1 MYKTVSMAKETREQ
15 NVERFLELIR
25 QSRKG
30 KFKLYIGMI
39 AGVGK
44 TYRMLDETRGML
56 QKEIDVKIGFIET
69 HGRADVERL
78 LEGLP
83 LIPRRKVFYKG
94 KELEEM
100 DLQAIL
106 NIHPEIVIVDE
117 LAHSNIPGSK
127 HEKRWQDIIEIIES
141 GINVISAVNIQHID
155 SLSAEI
161 EELTGIVVQER
172 IPDHILG
179 MADEIVNID
188 LPADELINR
197 LKEGKIYKEGKVEVA
212 LKNFFQPQK
221 ILQLRELAL
230 KEVAGQVERKIETQ
244 VFAGKRRPEKF
255 LACVTTNQKSAK
267 RIIRKTSRMANYY
280 TSEWYTLYVQT
291 SGEAFDKIKLS
302 DQRFLLNNL
311 KLATELGA
319 EVLRIKSN
327 KIAETIYNTAVE
339 KQITTILVGVP
350 SYSWTNYLLNRNTLR
365 KLLKKLA
372 GTKIDL
378 IIVS

>member
-1 MYKTVSMAKETREQ
+1 MEQREQ
-15 NVERFLELIR
+15 NVERFLDLIR

-44 TYRMLDETRGML
+44 TYRMLKEVRGMMR
-56 QKEIDVKIGFIET
+56 KGVDVQIGFIET
-69 HGRADVERL
+69 HGREDTARI

-83 LIPRRKVFYKG
+83 IIPRKKVFYKG

-106 NIHPEIVIVDE
+106 NIHPEIVVVDE
-117 LAHSNIPGSK
+117 LAHTNIPGSK
-127 HEKRWQDIIEIIES
+127 HEKRWQDIVEILEA
-141 GINVISAVNIQHID
+141 GISVISAVNIQHID

-161 EELTGIVVQER
+161 EELTGVLVQER
-172 IPDHILG
+172 VPDHILG
-179 MADEIVNID
+179 MADEILNID

-197 LKEGKIYKEGKVEVA
+197 LKEGKIYKGPQVEMA
-212 LKNFFQPQK
+212 LRNFFQPQK

-230 KEVAGQVERKIETQ
+230 KEVAGQVERKIETE
-244 VFAGKRRPEKF
+244 VFSSKRKPEKF
-255 LACVTTNQKSAK
+255 LACITTNQKTAK
-267 RIIRKTSRMANYY
+267 KIIRKTSRMANYY
-280 TSEWYTLYVQT
+280 TSSWIVLYVQT
-291 SGEAFDKIKLS
+291 PGEAFDKIKLS
-302 DQRFLLNNL
+302 DQRFLINNL

-319 EVLRIKSN
+319 EIVRMKS
-327 KIAETIYNTAVE
+327 KKVADTIFSVTLD
-339 KQITTILVGVP
+339 KQISTILVGVP
-350 SYSWTNYLLNRNTLR
+350 TYSFKKYLFNQNTLR
-365 KLLKKLA
+365 KLLKRLA

>member
-1 MYKTVSMAKETREQ
+1 MLDEEKKEQTVEK
-15 NVERFLELIR
+15 FLDLIR

-44 TYRMLDETRGML
+44 TYRMLKEVRGML
-56 QKEIDVKIGFIET
+56 KRGVDVQIGFIET
-69 HGRADVERL
+69 HGREDTDRQ

-83 LIPRRKVFYKG
+83 IIPRKKVFYRG

-106 NIHPEIVIVDE
+106 NLHPEIVVVDE
-117 LAHSNIPGSK
+117 LAHTNIPGSK
-127 HEKRWQDIIEIIES
+127 NEKRWQDVMELIDA
-141 GINVISAVNIQHID
+141 GISVISAVNIQHID

-161 EELTGIVVQER
+161 EELTGVVVQER
-172 IPDHILG
+172 VPDHLLG
-179 MADEIVNID
+179 MADEILNID

-197 LKEGKIYKEGKVEVA
+197 LKEGKIYKKEQAEIA
-212 LKNFFQPQK
+212 LRNFFQPEK

-244 VFAGKRRPEKF
+244 LFTGKRRPEKF
-255 LACVTTNQKSAK
+255 MACITTNQKTAK
-267 RIIRKTSRMANYY
+267 KIIRKTSRMANYY
-280 TSEWYTLYVQT
+280 TSNWMVLYVQT
-291 SGEAFDKIKLS
+291 SGEALDRINLS
-302 DQRFLLNNL
+302 DQRYLLNNL
-311 KLATELGA
+311 KLAAELGA
-319 EVLRIKSN
+319 EIIRVKSN
-327 KIAETIYNTAVE
+327 NIATTIFSVAVE

-350 SYSWTNYLLNRNTLR
+350 TYSLKKYLLHQNTLR

>member
-1 MYKTVSMAKETREQ
+1 MLDEEKKEQTVEK
-15 NVERFLELIR
+15 FLELIR

-44 TYRMLDETRGML
+44 TYRMLKEVRGML
-56 QKEIDVKIGFIET
+56 KRGVDVQIGFIET
-69 HGRADVERL
+69 HGREDTERQ

-83 LIPRRKVFYKG
+83 VIPRKKVFYKG

-106 NIHPEIVIVDE
+106 NLRPEIVIIDE
-117 LAHSNIPGSK
+117 LAHTNIPGSK
-127 HEKRWQDIIEIIES
+127 NEKRWQDVIEIIDA
-141 GINVISAVNIQHID
+141 GISVISAVNIQHID

-161 EELTGIVVQER
+161 EELTGVVVQER
-172 IPDHILG
+172 VPDHLLG
-179 MADEIVNID
+179 LADEILNID

-197 LKEGKIYKEGKVEVA
+197 LKEGKIYKKDQAEIA
-212 LKNFFQPQK
+212 LRNFFQPDK

-244 VFAGKRRPEKF
+244 LFAGKRRPEKF
-255 LACVTTNQKSAK
+255 LACITTNQKTAK
-267 RIIRKTSRMANYY
+267 KIIRKTSRMANYY
-280 TSEWYTLYVQT
+280 TSNWMVLYVQT

-302 DQRFLLNNL
+302 DQRYLLNNL

-319 EVLRIKSN
+319 EIIRIKSDN
-327 KIAETIYNTAVE
+327 VASAIFSVAVE

-350 SYSWTNYLLNRNTLR
+350 SYTLRKYLLRQNTLQ

>member
-1 MYKTVSMAKETREQ
+1 MSEEEKKEQT
-15 NVERFLELIR
+15 VERFLDLIR

-44 TYRMLDETRGML
+44 TYRMLKEVRGL
-56 QKEIDVKIGFIET
+56 LKKGIDVQIGFIET
-69 HGRADVERL
+69 HGREDTDRV

-83 LIPRRKVFYKG
+83 VIPRKKVFYKG

-117 LAHSNIPGSK
+117 LAHTNIPGSK
-127 HEKRWQDIIEIIES
+127 HEKRWQDVVEIIEA

-155 SLSAEI
+155 SLSGEI
-161 EELTGIVVQER
+161 EELTGVVVQER
-172 IPDHILG
+172 VPDLILG
-179 MADEIVNID
+179 MADEILNID
-188 LPADELINR
+188 LPADELITR
-197 LKEGKIYKEGKVEVA
+197 LKEGKIYKEGTVEIA
-212 LKNFFQPQK
+212 LKNFFQPEK

-230 KEVAGQVERKIETQ
+230 KEVAGQVERKIEKEI
-244 VFAGKRRPEKF
+244 FSGKRRSEKF
-255 LACVTTNQKSAK
+255 LACITTNQKTARK
-267 RIIRKTSRMANYY
+267 IIRKTSRMANYY
-280 TSEWYTLYVQT
+280 TSGWLVLYVQT
-291 SGEAFDKIKLS
+291 SGEAFDKIRLS
-302 DQRFLLNNL
+302 DQRFLMNNL

-319 EVLRIKSN
+319 EVIKIKSN
-327 KIAETIYNTAVE
+327 NIAGTIFSVAVE
-339 KQITTILVGVP
+339 KQISTILVGVP
-350 SYSWTNYLLNRNTLR
+350 SYTLKKYLFHQNTLR

>member
-1 MYKTVSMAKETREQ
+1 MSEEEKKEQT
-15 NVERFLELIR
+15 VERFLELIR

-44 TYRMLDETRGML
+44 TYRMLKEARGL
-56 QKEIDVKIGFIET
+56 LKKGIDVQIGFIET
-69 HGRADVERL
+69 HGREDTDRV

-83 LIPRRKVFYKG
+83 VIPRRKVFYKG

-117 LAHSNIPGSK
+117 LAHTNIPGSK
-127 HEKRWQDIIEIIES
+127 HEKRWQDVVEIIEA

-161 EELTGIVVQER
+161 QELTGVVVQER
-172 IPDHILG
+172 VPDNILG
-179 MADEIVNID
+179 MADEILNID
-188 LPADELINR
+188 LPADELITR
-197 LKEGKIYKEGKVEVA
+197 LKEGKIYKEGQVEIA
-212 LKNFFQPQK
+212 LKNFFQPEK

-230 KEVAGQVERKIETQ
+230 KEVAGQVERKIETE
-244 VFAGKRRPEKF
+244 VFSAKRRTEKF
-255 LACVTTNQKSAK
+255 LACITTNQKTARK
-267 RIIRKTSRMANYY
+267 IIRKTSRMANYY
-280 TSEWYTLYVQT
+280 TSSWLVLYVQT
-291 SGEAFDKIKLS
+291 SGEAFDKIRLS

-311 KLATELGA
+311 KLATELGG
-319 EVLRIKSN
+319 EVVKVKSN
-327 KIAETIYNTAVE
+327 NIAETIFSIAVE
-339 KQITTILVGVP
+339 KQISTILVGVP
-350 SYSWTNYLLNRNTLR
+350 TYTFRKYLFHQNTLR

>member
-1 MYKTVSMAKETREQ
+1 
-15 NVERFLELIR
+15 
-25 QSRKG
+25 
-30 KFKLYIGMI
+30 MI

-44 TYRMLDETRGML
+44 TYRMLKEVRGL
-56 QKEIDVKIGFIET
+56 LKKGVGVQIGFIET
-69 HGRADVERL
+69 HGREDTERQ

-83 LIPRRKVFYKG
+83 TIPRRKVFYKG

-106 NIHPEIVIVDE
+106 NIHPEIVVVDE
-117 LAHSNIPGSK
+117 LAHTNIPGSK
-127 HEKRWQDIIEIIES
+127 HEKRWQDVVEILDA

-161 EELTGIVVQER
+161 EELTGITVQER

-179 MADEIVNID
+179 IADEILNID
-188 LPADELINR
+188 LPADELITR
-197 LKEGKIYKEGKVEVA
+197 LKEGKIYKGRNVEIA
-212 LKNFFQPQK
+212 LRNFFQPQK

-230 KEVAGQVERKIETQ
+230 KEVAGQVERKIETE

-255 LACVTTNQKSAK
+255 LACITTNQKTAK
-267 RIIRKTSRMANYY
+267 KIIRKTSRMANYY
-280 TSEWYTLYVQT
+280 TSSWSVLYVQT
-291 SGEAFDKIKLS
+291 SGEAFDKINLS
-302 DQRFLLNNL
+302 QQRFLLNNL
-311 KLATELGA
+311 KLATELGG
-319 EVLRIKSN
+319 EVIRVKSN
-327 KIAETIYNTAVE
+327 NIAGTIFSIALE

-350 SYSWTNYLLNRNTLR
+350 SYTLKKYFFHQNTLR

>member
-1 MYKTVSMAKETREQ
+1 MEQREQ

-44 TYRMLDETRGML
+44 TYRMLKEIRGL
-56 QKEIDVKIGFIET
+56 LKKEIDVKIGFIET
-69 HGRADVERL
+69 HGREDTERI

-83 LIPRRKVFYKG
+83 LIPRKKVFYKG

-117 LAHSNIPGSK
+117 LAHTNIPGSK
-127 HEKRWQDIIEIIES
+127 HEKRWQDVVEIIEA

-161 EELTGIVVQER
+161 EALTGIVVQER

-179 MADEIVNID
+179 MADEILNID

-197 LKEGKIYKEGKVEVA
+197 LKEGKIYKSNQIELA
-212 LKNFFQPQK
+212 LRNFFRPEK

-230 KEVAGQVERKIETQ
+230 KEVAGQVERKIETE
-244 VFAGKRRPEKF
+244 VFAGKRPPEKF
-255 LACVTTNQKSAK
+255 LACITTNQKTARK
-267 RIIRKTSRMANYY
+267 IIRKTSRMANYY
-280 TSEWYTLYVQT
+280 TSGWMVLYVQT
-291 SGEAFDKIKLS
+291 SGEAFDKIRLS

-319 EVLRIKSN
+319 EVIRIKSN
-327 KIAETIYNTAVE
+327 KVAEAIFSVAVE
-339 KQITTILVGVP
+339 KQISTILVGVP
-350 SYSWTNYLLNRNTLR
+350 SYSIKKYLFNQNTLR